1 MCQCQK
7 KLWVVKYVLGI
18 LWAKERFRF
27 GVYLALTVIVLGG
40 FGEMSAKKARGCF
53 FFFFPPFFPFIILVE
68 SRLKSDWIS
77 SCLKAFRLVF
87 GSDK

>member
-1 MCQCQK
+1 MPK
-7 KLWVVKYVLGI
+7 RL
-18 LWAKERFRF
+18 E
-27 GVYLALTVIVLGG
+27 GV
-40 FGEMSAKKARGCF
+40 F
-53 FFFFPPFFPFIILVE
+53 FFFSPFFLFIILVE